1 MKEIIRLIK
10 KYQFSLFFI
19 LLEIICFSL
28 VIRENSYQRA
38 IFSQHATTF
47 FGYVATLTSGV
58 EEYFHLRATNK
69 TLAEENTALKNKLAT
84 YHVPGDTLPPPVHDS
99 CTIYDYHQAKI
110 INGTYNLTKNYLTL
124 NRGKKDGIEKE
135 MAVCS
140 PEGVVGLIQDMSD
153 HFSVVIPLINT
164 QSIIS
169 AKIKNNNYYGPL
181 QWDGDDYRYSYLND
195 IPYHV
200 EVHAGDTIVT
210 SNYSSIFPEGIPIGV
225 VEEVS
230 QANANF
236 LKIKVRL
243 AVDFR
248 RLTYVY
254 VIQNKTRSEQQQLE
268 ALNYHE

>member
-1 MKEIIRLIK
+1 MKDIIRLIT
-10 KYQFSLFFI
+10 KYQFTLFFI
-19 LLEIICFSL
+19 LLEVICFSL
-28 VIRENSYQRA
+28 VIHENNYQRA

-47 FGYVATLTSGV
+47 FGYISSITTGV
-58 EEYFHLRATNK
+58 EDYFHLRAVNE
-69 TLAEENTALKNKLAT
+69 TLSTENTLLKNQLEKYKAQEDTLMNPPVDSCAT
-84 YHVPGDTLPPPVHDS
+84 YQ
-99 CTIYDYHQAKI
+99 YHQAKVV
-110 INGTYNLTKNYLTL
+110 NATYNLTKNYLTL
-124 NRGKKDGIEKE
+124 NKGRKDGMEKE

-140 PEGVVGLIQDMSD
+140 ASGVVGLIQDISD

-164 QSIIS
+164 QSIVS
-169 AKIKNNNYYGPL
+169 AKIKNNDYYGPL

-200 EVHAGDTIVT
+200 EVHTGDTIVT
-210 SNYSSIFPEGIPIGV
+210 SNYSSIFPEGITIGV
-225 VEEVS
+225 VDEVS
-230 QANANF
+230 QANSNF

-254 VIQNKTRSEQQQLE
+254 AIRNTTRNEQQQLE